1 MKYVLEP
8 PLWLLVRALS
18 SRSYWL
24 KTSSRL
30 SENTRPVL
38 PEAENFWCRLKT
50 LTTRLILQHFFGPF
64 WLLCAQQRPAL
75 HSKTSPRRRKHSVR
89 IAVAALAKLIRAY
102 HAGPSGCRGQRNTPR
117 SLQKQRRSDA
127 ATATTATSLNVALI
141 EDKTAARR
149 GRVGDITAYRRRSS
163 MAARPQARKRSR
175 LTLCVG
181 LAVGL
186 ALFFYLMSGSPT
198 DLVDE
203 RTPDYGKAGWRYLT
217 IVDAGSSG
225 CRAHVFRWRP
235 APHGVDVDPRHP
247 NLKVKPGLSTFESHP
262 QDAGASLK
270 PMLDFVLNEIP
281 EDQWSSSPILLKA
294 TAGLRMV
301 AEGPREQI
309 LESVRDALAASPL
322 KFDDRKKGAKVIAG
336 TDEGGYGWM
345 SVNYLLGNLHGDAEP
360 SDFVGVV
367 EMGGASAQVTQIA
380 SKNVPE
386 GYGFSFVM
394 GTKTYKLYT
403 HSYLGYGLEQAREK
417 LSAELASNR
426 KSVEDPCL
434 NDGFTRPEPRNDVYD
449 GHASLPVTGKG
460 DAASCRKAIES
471 ALFSLRGSCAYQSC
485 SFDPNAYQPSDL
497 ASGRLLAFEN
507 FYYTGQMLGVPR
519 PDASPRDFGTAATRP
534 APCPGARCKRRT
546 SRGTVRAKTRRTSSA
561 SRRRTLDLFLEKGVG
576 VAPAST
582 VKVMQQVGEHGIDW
596 SLGAAISEASS
607 LRAKEA

>member
-1 MKYVLEP
+1 LP
-8 PLWLLVRALS
+8 PDKTLPSAVGCNFQVS
-18 SRSYWL
+18 SQRP
-24 KTSSRL
+24 TSSRPPQHRCVAVRGFFA
-30 SENTRPVL
+30 RPTKL
-38 PEAENFWCRLKT
+38 IHRRHIGRRAET
-50 LTTRLILQHFFGPF
+50 
-64 WLLCAQQRPAL
+64 
-75 HSKTSPRRRKHSVR
+75 
-89 IAVAALAKLIRAY
+89 AALVATFSDVAK
-102 HAGPSGCRGQRNTPR
+102 S
-117 SLQKQRRSDA
+117 SDA
-127 ATATTATSLNVALI
+127 ATAATSLNVALI

-198 DLVDE
+198 DIVDE

-262 QDAGASLK
+262 SDAGASLK

-386 GYGFSFVM
+386 GYGFSFMM

-434 NDGFTRPEPRNDVYD
+434 NDGFKRPEPRNDVYD

-485 SFDPNAYQPSDL
+485 SFDPNVYQPSDL

-507 FYYTGQMLGVPR
+507 FFYTGQMLGVPR
-519 PDASPRDFGTAATRP
+519 PDASPRDFGTAATE
-534 APCPGARCKRRT
+534 AC
-546 SRGTVRAKTRRTSSA
+546 SMSWSA
-561 SRRRTLDLFLEKGVG
+561 LQASDIPRDGSGKDETNKLCFSATYLDLFLEKGVG

-607 LRAKEA
+607 LRAKEG